1 MVILRFSYL
10 VLINLHL
17 YARTHA
23 YVHTRRH
30 SIHNTQLFLTT
41 IIHINNIAI
50 KRNDVVFS
58 KFFNIHFSVILLFT
72 FFSIFCSGTFISKIF
87 TSYFILFYTFRPFDL
102 TVSSPLSF
110 HGHTTGTV
118 LYCTILYCTVLY
130 YTIVMTKI
138 CYLPG

>member
-1 MVILRFSYL
+1 MVILRFSYI

-30 SIHNTQLFLTT
+30 SIHNTQLFLST

-58 KFFNIHFSVILLFT
+58 KIFNIHFSVILLFT
-72 FFSIFCSGTFISKIF
+72 FFSIFCSGTFIFKIF
-87 TSYFILFYTFRPFDL
+87 TSYFILYFTSIRSYCVL
-102 TVSSPLSF
+102 TSF
-110 HGHTTGTV
+110 FPRSYHWYCTV
-118 LYCTILYCTVLY
+118 LYYTVLYCTVLY